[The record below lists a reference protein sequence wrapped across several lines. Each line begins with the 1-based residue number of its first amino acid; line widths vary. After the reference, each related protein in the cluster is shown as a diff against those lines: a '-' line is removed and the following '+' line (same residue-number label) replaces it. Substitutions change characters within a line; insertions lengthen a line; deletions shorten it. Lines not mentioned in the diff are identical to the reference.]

1 MSRSSSISPGE
12 VQVWVGS
19 LAAGDD
25 RLRELSAF
33 LSADEKERVRKLP
46 GDRARRYTV
55 GRGVLRRLLADFT
68 GEKPRSFTFEYNDS
82 GKPFLPEGG
91 IEFNISHSADLVLY
105 AFSADRSVGVDV
117 ERLRPVRRLLDVA
130 LRFMTENDVR
140 RLEAAPPSERDEM
153 FLKSWVVR
161 EARLK
166 AEGEGIW
173 SRLAAHSGLPEQEP
187 NNAEEELPE
196 SGGSKDLGHKLFAP
210 RKGFIAAVAASGMD
224 WKLLTCA
231 LSEPKA

>member
-1 MSRSSSISPGE
+1 LSRSSSISPGE

-19 LAAGDD
+19 LAAADN
-25 RLRELSAF
+25 RVRELSAL
-33 LSADEKERVRKLP
+33 LSADERERVRRLP
-46 GDRARRYTV
+46 EDRARRYTI

-68 GEKPRSFTFEYNDS
+68 GEKPRDFTFEYNDA

-153 FLKSWVVR
+153 FLRSWVVR

-166 AEGEGIW
+166 AEGQGIW
-173 SRLAAHSGLPEQEP
+173 SRLAAHSGLPEREP
-187 NNAEEELPE
+187 DAEDEPP
-196 SGGSKDLGHKLFAP
+196 GSAVSRELGHKLFAP
-210 RKGFIAAVAASGMD
+210 KKGYIAAVAASGMD